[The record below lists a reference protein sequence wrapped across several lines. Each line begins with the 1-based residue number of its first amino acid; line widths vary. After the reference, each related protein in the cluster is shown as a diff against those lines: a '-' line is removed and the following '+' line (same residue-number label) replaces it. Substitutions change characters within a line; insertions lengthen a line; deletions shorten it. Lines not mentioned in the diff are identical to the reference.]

1 MVTSDDWG
9 RGKNCTMFV
18 FDNTANGCLS
28 SAVVNPVQSGEV
40 SIVIRFGANP
50 GVNLIVL
57 VYGEFENLLKINS
70 NKTVIF
76 DVYRR

>member
-28 SAVVNPVQSGEV
+28 SAILNPVQSGEV
-40 SIVIRFGANP
+40 SIVIRFRANP
-50 GVNLIVL
+50 GVL
-57 VYGEFENLLKINS
+57 VYGEFENLLEINS
-70 NKTVIF
+70 NKTVIY
-76 DVYRR
+76 DVYCQ